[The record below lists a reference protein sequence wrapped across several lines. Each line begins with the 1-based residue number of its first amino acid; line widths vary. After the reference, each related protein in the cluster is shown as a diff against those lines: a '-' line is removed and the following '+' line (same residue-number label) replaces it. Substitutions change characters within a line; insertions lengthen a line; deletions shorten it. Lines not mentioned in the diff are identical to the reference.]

1 MFTKIALIM
10 FFVVFVVAAGVC
22 LYKEISKT
30 FSMDVKCFEESNG
43 PEEITDKILDEPD
56 ENPIE
61 SDDWVDALYSHKTQ
75 TEPWTKNA
83 YYSSNNKKKKNVKKK
98 SKGSTKYD
106 RRAVKQRQRERKDK
120 KNRRWEDDF

>member
-1 MFTKIALIM
+1 MFTNIALIM

-22 LYKEISKT
+22 LYKEIGKT
-30 FSMDVKCFEESNG
+30 FSMDVKCFEEPSES
-43 PEEITDKILDEPD
+43 EEIADKILDEPD
-56 ENPIE
+56 VNPIE
-61 SDDWVDALYSHKTQ
+61 SDDWVNMLYSHKTQ
-75 TEPWTKNA
+75 TEPWTKNT

-120 KNRRWEDDF
+120 KNRRWRDDF